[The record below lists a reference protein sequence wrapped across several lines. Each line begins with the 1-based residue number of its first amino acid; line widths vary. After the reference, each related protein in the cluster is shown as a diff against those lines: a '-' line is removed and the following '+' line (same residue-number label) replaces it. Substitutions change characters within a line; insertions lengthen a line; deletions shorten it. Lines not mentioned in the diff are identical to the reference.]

1 MSKKVIDVSYAQGKI
16 YFNKVKAAGID
27 GVIIRC
33 GYGRGNIDEWAQK
46 NIEGAVAAGLDV
58 GVYWFSY
65 AYTTDMARKEAR
77 YCNDVC
83 AGWKDKITL
92 GMYFDFEGDS
102 KNWMKKQGIVPTKS
116 LITALN
122 KAFCDEAKA
131 LGYDAGY
138 YLNPDYAA
146 NWVDEAQLYGYRRW
160 FAWWNNAGKNEK
172 CYMWQYTDKGVIDGV
187 NGNVDMNVLYGEA
200 SGGGATPSIADK
212 TTDQLAREVIQG
224 KYGNGKEREKALGDR
239 YDEVQARVNE
249 ILGVSNKF
257 YVVKPGDTLWDIA
270 QKFDT
275 TIDKIV
281 ALNNIKNP
289 DLIYAGETLR
299 VK

>member
-33 GYGRGNIDEWAQK
+33 GYGKGNLDEWAQA
-46 NIEGAVAAGLDV
+46 NIEGALNAGLDV

-65 AYTTDMARKEAR
+65 AYTPEMAKKEAR
-77 YCNDVC
+77 YCNDV
-83 AGWKDKITL
+83 ANAWKDRITL

-102 KNWMKKQGIVPTKS
+102 MSWMRKQGISPSKA
-116 LITALN
+116 LITELN
-122 KAFCDEAKA
+122 RAFCDEAA
-131 LGYDAGY
+131 RFGYKAGY
-138 YLNPDYAA
+138 YLNLDYAK
-146 NWVDEAQLYGYRRW
+146 NWVDETQLSQYRRW
-160 FAWWNNAGKNEK
+160 FAWWNNECKNEK

-200 SGGGATPSIADK
+200 SDGGATPSIADK
-212 TTDQLAREVIQG
+212 TTEQLAREVIEG
-224 KYGNGKEREKALGDR
+224 KYGNGKEREKVLGDR

-270 QKFDT
+270 QKLDT
-275 TIDKIV
+275 TIDKLV